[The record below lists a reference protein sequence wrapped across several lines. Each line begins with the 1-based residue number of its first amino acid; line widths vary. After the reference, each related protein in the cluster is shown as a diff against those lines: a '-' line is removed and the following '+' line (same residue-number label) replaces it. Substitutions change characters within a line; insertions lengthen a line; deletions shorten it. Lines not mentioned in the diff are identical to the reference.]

1 MTRTVTRWVDG
12 PVPLLDHRPDHVWL
26 GPDLQLVGWGEAIRI
41 AAGYGPERFDH
52 GRAAVREWAAD
63 VEVDD
68 EVGGPGSGPVA
79 FASFTFDP
87 RSPGSVVIVPEI
99 TFGAREDGSFVTT
112 VDGASYGHL
121 LHPSGTGEGTVDRPR
136 YAGGSIPD
144 VHWMEAVAEAVAEIA
159 RGPLEKVVLARDF
172 AVWSKVPFDSR
183 VLLERLHHRFPE
195 CLTFLVDGLV
205 GASPELLVRKTG
217 TRVESVALAGSARR
231 GSDAD
236 EDERYGRALL
246 ASDKDRREH
255 EMAALTVE
263 TALGEISRR
272 IVRDA
277 EPSLLRLANVQH
289 LATRFRGS
297 LDEGVSIIE
306 AVARLHPTA
315 AVGGWPIDAALD
327 AIRRLE
333 GMDRGR
339 YAGPV
344 GWFDMRDDGEFA
356 IALRCAELSGARA
369 RLFAGAGIVRGSL
382 PETELEE
389 TRLKLRAMLDA
400 LEG

>member
-1 MTRTVTRWVDG
+1 VDG

-26 GPDLQLVGWGEAIRI
+26 APGIQLVGWGEALRV
-41 AAGYGPERFDH
+41 AAGYGTGRFER
-52 GRAAVREWAAD
+52 GRAAVREWASSM
-63 VEVDD
+63 EIDD
-68 EVGGPGSGPVA
+68 EVAKPGSGPVA
-79 FASFTFDP
+79 FSSFTFDP
-87 RSPGSVVIVPEI
+87 RSPGSVIIVPEI
-99 TFGAREDGSFVTT
+99 LFGKTEDRWFVTT
-112 VDGASYGHL
+112 LDDVPYGHL
-121 LHPSGTGEGTVDRPR
+121 LHPSGTGGATVDRPR

-159 RGPLEKVVLARDF
+159 DGAFEKVVLARDF
-172 AVWSKVPFDSR
+172 AIWSKAPFDTR
-183 VLLERLHHRFPE
+183 VVLERLHERFPE
-195 CLTFLVDGLV
+195 CFTFLVDGLV

-217 TRVESVALAGSARR
+217 TRVESVALAGSAGR
-231 GSDAD
+231 GADAA
-236 EDERYGRALL
+236 EDERMGRALL
-246 ASDKDRREH
+246 DSDKDRREH

-263 TALGEISRR
+263 TALSEIARR
-272 IVRDA
+272 VVRDA

-289 LATRFRGS
+289 LATRFRGT
-297 LDEGVSIIE
+297 LDEGISILQ
-306 AVARLHPTA
+306 AVAKLHPTA
-315 AVGGWPIDAALD
+315 AVGGWPIDEALD

-344 GWFDMRDDGEFA
+344 GWFDLRDDGEFA

-400 LEG
+400 LEA